1 VSQLLSLADFTEEG
15 DAGDECDDGV
25 VALEVAAAT
34 TPRVLEN
41 LRRLRRLDLLTDE
54 VVWALVGQA
63 PIDPLGVYGALK
75 HRGVWAFSPLDFTVV
90 QVLAKKGAMPVAAM
104 RVCLLSNDI
113 VFIAMEAGQLVAH
126 ASLSRDQ
133 IEAKLREPGCTEAT
147 ILAWLK
153 GYIDEAVAA
162 GYAAVQ

>member
-1 VSQLLSLADFTEEG
+1 MSRLRSLAEFAEEG
-15 DAGDECDDGV
+15 DAGDEGDEGA

-75 HRGVWAFSPLDFTVV
+75 PRGAWAFSPLDFTVV
-90 QVLAKKGAMPVAAM
+90 QVLAKQGAMPVAAM
-104 RVCLLSNDI
+104 RIDLLSNEL
-113 VFIAMEAGQLVAH
+113 VFVALEAGQLVVH
-126 ASLSRDQ
+126 ARLPPEQ
-133 IEAKLREPGCTEAT
+133 LEAKLREPGCTEAT
-147 ILAWLK
+147 ILAWLQ
-153 GYIDEAVAA
+153 GYIDEAVQA
-162 GYAAVQ
+162 GYAAAQ